1 MKLGK
6 LKNALEMAGFETHP
20 SFALSAFLRRLD
32 LAPKTG
38 RVVVADLLHNIK
50 TKPPTW
56 WGERLRNN
64 SF

>member
-6 LKNALEMAGFETHP
+6 LKNALEMAGFEASPP
-20 SFALSAFLRRLD
+20 SALSGFLRRLD

-38 RVVVADLLHNIK
+38 RVVVTDFLHNIK
-50 TKPPTW
+50 TKPPSW